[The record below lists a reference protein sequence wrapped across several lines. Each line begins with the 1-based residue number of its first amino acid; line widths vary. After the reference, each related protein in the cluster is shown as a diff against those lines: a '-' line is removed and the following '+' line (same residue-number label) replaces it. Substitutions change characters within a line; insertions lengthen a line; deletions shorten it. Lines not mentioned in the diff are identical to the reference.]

1 MAIENPHMRESLRDA
16 GVGLKFTNFMPLA
29 ADDDWHKTSTA
40 FAAVANP
47 TVAVTSFTKAYAPLW
62 PAALSVVVTDNAA
75 DNWTAVT
82 IVATGIDQFGDVV
95 TETFAGSNSS
105 GTWTAAGAVAFA
117 LLTSVSITVAG
128 TTTSSD
134 AYKIGYGKIYG
145 LGCKIAAT
153 ADVICSEFNNAADA
167 GTASAVYHTY
177 AVAGTPDAAKF
188 LTLLV
193 RSAPVNPRGQ

>member
-1 MAIENPHMRESLRDA
+1 MAIENPHVRASLRES
-16 GVGLKFTNFMPLA
+16 GVGLKHVNFMPLA
-29 ADDDWHKTSTA
+29 ADDDWHKTATA
-40 FAAVANP
+40 FTAVANP
-47 TVAVTSFTKAYAPLW
+47 SVTVTSFTKAYCPLW
-62 PAALSVVVTDNAA
+62 PAAVSVVVTDQAG

-82 IVATGIDQFGDVV
+82 VTTVGIDQFGDVR
-95 TETFAGSNSS
+95 TETIAGTNSS

-117 LLTSVSITVAG
+117 LLQSMTITVAG
-128 TTTSSD
+128 TTTTSD
-134 AYKIGYGKIYG
+134 TYKIGYGKIYG